1 MIKWRRIIE
10 IVKKEFNQVLR
21 DPRLR
26 MALFMPPLVQ
36 TIIFGFAINLDVM
49 NARIAWMD
57 RDCTPMSQELKASF
71 EGSPYFRITDLLE
84 HEDDVKE
91 ILDEGKAQAVVRI
104 LPGFAR
110 KIMRGKTCGV
120 QVLLDGTDS
129 NTASIIA
136 SYAQRVISGF
146 AQEMVLKKHIF
157 NLSTHTAET
166 RVWFNPD
173 LRSRD
178 YFVTGVIVNIIAI
191 VTVMLTAMSIVREK
205 ELGTME
211 QLMVSPIR
219 PLELILG
226 KTLPFAI
233 VGLVDVILVTGA
245 ALLIFHIPFR
255 GSALLLLGSSVL
267 FLLTTLG
274 TGLFI
279 STVSHTQQQALMSTF
294 FFIMPAFLL
303 SGFTFPIRNMPR
315 AVQYI
320 TYLNPLRYFIE
331 IIRGIFLKGTGV
343 SILWPQILALL
354 FLGIFVYGLST
365 LRFHKR
371 LDD

>member
-21 DPRLR
+21 DPRMR

-36 TIIFGFAINLDVM
+36 TIVFGFAINLDVM

-57 RDCTPMSQELKASF
+57 RDCTPQSRELRASF
-71 EGSPYFRITDLLE
+71 EGSPYFRVTGVLE
-84 HEDDVKE
+84 REEEVKE
-91 ILDEGKAQAVVRI
+91 VLERGEAQGVVRI

-110 KIMRGKTCGV
+110 RILRGKVCDV

-129 NTASIIA
+129 NTAAIIS
-136 SYAQRVISGF
+136 SYAHRVISGF
-146 AQEMVLKKHIF
+146 AHDIMQDKHRL
-157 NLSTHTAET
+157 NLPTHTAET

-219 PLELILG
+219 PIELILG
-226 KTLPFAI
+226 KTLPFAL
-233 VGLVDVILVTGA
+233 VGLVDVLLVTGA
-245 ALLIFHIPFR
+245 AMFIFHIPFR
-255 GSALLLLGSSVL
+255 GSALLLLGASVL

-279 STVSHTQQQALMSTF
+279 STISYTQQQALMSTF

-315 AVQYI
+315 AVYYI

-331 IIRGIFLKGTGV
+331 IIRGIFLKGIGIHV
-343 SILWPQILALL
+343 LWPQMMALL
-354 FLGIFVYGLST
+354 LLGILVYGLST
-365 LRFHKR
+365 MRFHKR
-371 LDD
+371 LD